1 MTDSDLKTRLQAGG
15 DTSLS
20 NEELAA
26 LIQDGDNA
34 RILELWQQC
43 NAFVW
48 KQARREI
55 FRLEGR
61 RGVDVNDLAQ
71 SGFLAML
78 DAAKSFDANAG
89 FAFMTWLGF
98 KIKTVFQEATGCRT
112 ERQRREPID
121 NAVSIETPLTDE
133 ENGDVLGD
141 VIPDQA
147 AELAFDEV
155 LEADMVCR
163 LHDALENALSTL
175 PPEQADALR
184 TKYYEERPA
193 DARACQ
199 KGLRALRHPNISREL
214 RGYL

>member
-20 NEELAA
+20 NEELAT

-43 NAFVW
+43 NAFIW

-55 FRLEGR
+55 YRLEGR

-98 KIKTVFQEATGCRT
+98 KIKTAFQEATGCRT

-121 NAVSIETPLTDE
+121 CAVSLETPLTDE

-155 LEADMVCR
+155 SEADMVCR

-175 PPEQADALR
+175 PQEQADALR

-199 KGLRALRHPNISREL
+199 KGLRALRHPNISKEL
-214 RGYL
+214 KDFL

>member
-1 MTDSDLKTRLQAGG
+1 M
-15 DTSLS
+15 S
-20 NEELAA
+20 NEELAV

-43 NAFVW
+43 NAFIW

-55 FRLEGR
+55 YRLEGR

-98 KIKTVFQEATGCRT
+98 KIKTAFQEAAGCRT
-112 ERQRREPID
+112 KRQMMEPID
-121 NAVSIETPLTDE
+121 SAVSLETPLTDE

-141 VIPDQA
+141 VIPDPA
-147 AELAFDEV
+147 AELAFDEIAENDR
-155 LEADMVCR
+155 LRR
-163 LHDALENALSTL
+163 LHDALEDALSTL
-175 PPEQADALR
+175 TPEQADALR
-184 TKYYEERPA
+184 MKYFERRPA
-193 DARACQ
+193 DAKTCQ
-199 KGLRALRHPNISREL
+199 KGLRVLRRPNISKEL
-214 RGYL
+214 KDFL

>member
-1 MTDSDLKTRLQAGG
+1 M
-15 DTSLS
+15 S
-20 NEELAA
+20 NEELAV

-55 FRLEGR
+55 YRLEGR
-61 RGVDVNDLAQ
+61 RGVDVNDLVQ

-98 KIKTVFQEATGCRT
+98 KIKTAFQEATGCRT

-121 NAVSIETPLTDE
+121 SAVSLETPLTDE

-155 LEADMVCR
+155 SEADMVCR
-163 LHDALENALSTL
+163 LHDVLENALATL
-175 PPEQADALR
+175 PQEQADALR
-184 TKYYEERPA
+184 MKYFEGLQA
-193 DARACQ
+193 DAKTCQ
-199 KGLRALRHPNISREL
+199 KGLRALRHPSISREL
-214 RGYL
+214 KKFDF

>member
-1 MTDSDLKTRLQAGG
+1 M
-15 DTSLS
+15 S
-20 NEELAA
+20 NEELAT

-55 FRLEGR
+55 YRLEGR

-98 KIKTVFQEATGCRT
+98 KIKTAFQEATGCRT
-112 ERQRREPID
+112 KRQMMEPID
-121 NAVSIETPLTDE
+121 NAVSLETPLTDE
-133 ENGDVLGD
+133 ENADVLGD
-141 VIPDQA
+141 LIIDTA
-147 AELAFDEV
+147 AEKAIDAV
-155 LEADMVCR
+155 AEADMAQR
-163 LHDALENALSTL
+163 LHGALENALATL
-175 PPEQADALR
+175 PQEQADALR
-184 TKYYEERPA
+184 KKYYEERPA
-193 DARACQ
+193 DAKACQ
-199 KGLRALRHPNISREL
+199 KGLRALRRPSISRALKE
-214 RGYL
+214 YL

>member
-1 MTDSDLKTRLQAGG
+1 M
-15 DTSLS
+15 S
-20 NEELAA
+20 NEELAV

-55 FRLEGR
+55 YRLEGR
-61 RGVDVNDLAQ
+61 RGVDVNDLVQ

-89 FAFMTWLGF
+89 FAFMTLLGF
-98 KIKTVFQEATGCRT
+98 KIKTAFQEATGCRT

-121 NAVSIETPLTDE
+121 SAVSLETPLKDD

-141 VIPDQA
+141 VIPDLA
-147 AELAFDEV
+147 AELAFDEIAENDR
-155 LEADMVCR
+155 LRR
-163 LHDALENALSTL
+163 LHDALEDALSTL

-199 KGLRALRHPNISREL
+199 KGLRALRHPNISKEV
-214 RGYL
+214 RGFL

>member
-1 MTDSDLKTRLQAGG
+1 M
-15 DTSLS
+15 S
-20 NEELAA
+20 NEELAV

-55 FRLEGR
+55 YRLDGR
-61 RGVDVNDLAQ
+61 RGVDVNDLVQ

-89 FAFMTWLGF
+89 FAFMTLLGF
-98 KIKTVFQEATGCRT
+98 KIKTAFQEATGCRT

-121 NAVSIETPLTDE
+121 SAVSLETPLKDD

-141 VIPDQA
+141 VIPDLA
-147 AELAFDEV
+147 AELAFDEIAENDR
-155 LEADMVCR
+155 LRR
-163 LHDALENALSTL
+163 LHDALEDALSTL

-199 KGLRALRHPNISREL
+199 KGLRALRHPNISKEV
-214 RGYL
+214 RGFL

>member
-20 NEELAA
+20 NEELAT

-48 KQARREI
+48 KQARSEI
-55 FRLEGR
+55 FRLDGR
-61 RGVDVNDLAQ
+61 RGVDVNDLVQ

-98 KIKTVFQEATGCRT
+98 KIKTAFHEAAGCRT
-112 ERQRREPID
+112 KRQMMEPID
-121 NAVSIETPLTDE
+121 SAVSLETPLTDE
-133 ENGDVLGD
+133 EDGDVLGD
-141 VIPDQA
+141 VIPDPA

-155 LEADMVCR
+155 SEADRVQR
-163 LHDALENALSTL
+163 LHEALETALETL
-175 PPEQADALR
+175 PEPQKTAIVKRYYMDEKADSKALN
-184 TKYYEERPA
+184 A
-193 DARACQ
+193 A
-199 KGLRALRHPNISREL
+199 LRALRHPSISKGL
-214 RGYL
+214 RGFL

>member
-1 MTDSDLKTRLQAGG
+1 M
-15 DTSLS
+15 S
-20 NEELAA
+20 NEELAV

-43 NAFVW
+43 NAFIW

-55 FRLEGR
+55 YRLEGR

-98 KIKTVFQEATGCRT
+98 KIKTAFQEAAGCRT
-112 ERQRREPID
+112 KRQMMEPID
-121 NAVSIETPLTDE
+121 SAVSLETPLTDE

-141 VIPDQA
+141 LIIDTA

-155 LEADMVCR
+155 SEADTAQC
-163 LHDALENALSTL
+163 LHKVLETALDALPEPQKTAIVQRYYMDEKADSKALNA
-175 PPEQADALR
+175 ALR
-184 TKYYEERPA
+184 TLRRPEIN
-193 DARACQ
+193 RT
-199 KGLRALRHPNISREL
+199 LRE
-214 RGYL
+214 YL

>member
-1 MTDSDLKTRLQAGG
+1 M
-15 DTSLS
+15 S
-20 NEELAA
+20 NEELAT

-55 FRLEGR
+55 YRLDGR

-89 FAFMTWLGF
+89 FAFMTLLGF
-98 KIKTVFQEATGCRT
+98 KVKTAFQEATGCRT

-121 NAVSIETPLTDE
+121 NAVSIETPLTDD
-133 ENGDVLGD
+133 ENADVLGD
-141 VIPDQA
+141 LIPDPA

-155 LEADMVCR
+155 SEADRVQR
-163 LHDALENALSTL
+163 LHEALETALETL
-175 PPEQADALR
+175 PEPQKTAIVKRYYMDEKADSKALN
-184 TKYYEERPA
+184 A
-193 DARACQ
+193 A
-199 KGLRALRHPNISREL
+199 LRALRHPSISKGL
-214 RGYL
+214 RGFL

>member
-1 MTDSDLKTRLQAGG
+1 M
-15 DTSLS
+15 S
-20 NEELAA
+20 NEELAV

-43 NAFVW
+43 NAFIW

-55 FRLEGR
+55 YRLEGR

-78 DAAKSFDANAG
+78 DAAKTFDANAG
-89 FAFMTWLGF
+89 FAFMTCLGS
-98 KIKTVFQEATGCRT
+98 KIKTAFQEATGCRT

-121 NAVSIETPLTDE
+121 SAVSLETPLTDE
-133 ENGDVLGD
+133 ENADVLGD
-141 VIPDQA
+141 LIIDTA
-147 AELAFDEV
+147 AEKAIDAV
-155 LEADMVCR
+155 AEADMAQR
-163 LHDALENALSTL
+163 LHGALENALATL
-175 PPEQADALR
+175 PQEQADALR

-199 KGLRALRHPNISREL
+199 KGLRALRHPNIAKEL
-214 RGYL
+214 KDFL

>member
-43 NAFVW
+43 NAFIW

-55 FRLEGR
+55 YRLEGR

-98 KIKTVFQEATGCRT
+98 KIKTAFQEATGCRT

-121 NAVSIETPLTDE
+121 CAVSLETPLTDE

-193 DARACQ
+193 DAKACQ
-199 KGLRALRHPNISREL
+199 KGLRALRRPSISRALKE
-214 RGYL
+214 YL

>member
-1 MTDSDLKTRLQAGG
+1 M
-15 DTSLS
+15 S

-43 NAFVW
+43 NAFIW

-55 FRLEGR
+55 YRLEGR

-98 KIKTVFQEATGCRT
+98 KIKTAFQEATGCRT

-121 NAVSIETPLTDE
+121 CAVSLETPLTDE

-141 VIPDQA
+141 LIIDPA
-147 AELAFDEV
+147 AELAFDDV
-155 LEADMVCR
+155 AAADMAQR
-163 LHDALENALSTL
+163 LHGALENALATL
-175 PPEQADALR
+175 PQEQADALR

-199 KGLRALRHPNISREL
+199 KGLRALRHPNISKEL
-214 RGYL
+214 KDFL

>member
-1 MTDSDLKTRLQAGG
+1 M
-15 DTSLS
+15 S

-43 NAFVW
+43 NAFIW

-55 FRLEGR
+55 YRLEGR

-98 KIKTVFQEATGCRT
+98 KIKTAFQEATGCRT

-121 NAVSIETPLTDE
+121 CAVSLETPLTDE
-133 ENGDVLGD
+133 ENADVLGD
-141 VIPDQA
+141 TIPDPA
-147 AELAFDEV
+147 AELAFDDV
-155 LEADMVCR
+155 AAADMACR

-175 PPEQADALR
+175 PQEQADALR
-184 TKYYEERPA
+184 MKYFAGCSA
-193 DARACQ
+193 DAKACQ
-199 KGLRALRHPNISREL
+199 KGLRALRQPRVSKGL
-214 RGYL
+214 RTFYD

>member
-1 MTDSDLKTRLQAGG
+1 M
-15 DTSLS
+15 S
-20 NEELAA
+20 NEELAV

-43 NAFVW
+43 NAFIW

-55 FRLEGR
+55 YRLEGR

-78 DAAKSFDANAG
+78 DAVKSFDANAG

-98 KIKTVFQEATGCRT
+98 KIKTAFQEATGCRT

-121 NAVSIETPLTDE
+121 CAVSLETPLTDE

-155 LEADMVCR
+155 SEADMVCR
-163 LHDALENALSTL
+163 LHDVLENALATL
-175 PPEQADALR
+175 PQEQADALR

-199 KGLRALRHPNISREL
+199 KGLRALRHPNISKEL
-214 RGYL
+214 KDFL

>member
-1 MTDSDLKTRLQAGG
+1 M
-15 DTSLS
+15 S
-20 NEELAA
+20 NEELAT

-48 KQARREI
+48 KQARREVY
-55 FRLEGR
+55 RLEGL

-98 KIKTVFQEATGCRT
+98 KIKTAFQEATGCRT

-121 NAVSIETPLTDE
+121 CAVSLETPLTDE
-133 ENGDVLGD
+133 ENADVLGD
-141 VIPDQA
+141 TIPDLA
-147 AELAFDEV
+147 AEIAFDEIA
-155 LEADMVCR
+155 ENDR
-163 LHDALENALSTL
+163 LRLLHNALETALATL
-175 PPEQADALR
+175 PQEQADALR
-184 TKYYEERPA
+184 SKYYDDRPA

-199 KGLRALRHPNISREL
+199 KGLRALRHPRVSKGL
-214 RGYL
+214 RTFYD

>member
-1 MTDSDLKTRLQAGG
+1 M
-15 DTSLS
+15 S
-20 NEELAA
+20 NEELAV

-43 NAFVW
+43 NAFIW

-71 SGFLAML
+71 CGFLAML

-89 FAFMTWLGF
+89 FAFMTLLGF
-98 KIKTVFQEATGCRT
+98 KIKTAFQEATGCRT

-121 NAVSIETPLTDE
+121 SAVSLETPITDE

-141 VIPDQA
+141 VIPDPA

-155 LEADMVCR
+155 SEADMAYR
-163 LHDALENALSTL
+163 LHDALENALATL
-175 PPEQADALR
+175 PQEQADALR
-184 TKYYEERPA
+184 MKYFEGLPA

-199 KGLRALRHPNISREL
+199 KGLRALRHPNISKEL
-214 RGYL
+214 RGFL